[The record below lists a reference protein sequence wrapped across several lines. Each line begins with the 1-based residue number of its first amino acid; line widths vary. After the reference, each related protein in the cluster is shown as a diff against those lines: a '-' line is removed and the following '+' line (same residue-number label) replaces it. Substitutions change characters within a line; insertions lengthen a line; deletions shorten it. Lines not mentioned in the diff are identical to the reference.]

1 MKWELIDNCGY
12 YCEISDLDDGKGI
25 RKTTDLLRESIKCM
39 AKEVKN
45 YFQVMKELPFNYGER
60 QIHTV
65 LFPAFKKTA
74 KIVFLEQP
82 IKRKILAKEH
92 NGWLDYWISH
102 RKATYLVEI
111 KHSFFSVKT
120 KNLTEKSKSK
130 WEKGIEQIQSITE
143 KEAKELAHGDND
155 EIFRVLMMIIPFRN
169 HSSDITKLTRVE
181 KEDIFTIFSE
191 DVIEELPKKPNWA
204 AIWYLDDEINIE
216 KYEKEKWFEYFP
228 ALSILCYIEPI

>member
-1 MKWELIDNCGY
+1 
-12 YCEISDLDDGKGI
+12 
-25 RKTTDLLRESIKCM
+25 
-39 AKEVKN
+39 
-45 YFQVMKELPFNYGER
+45 MKELPFNYGER

-82 IKRKILAKEH
+82 IKRKISNEDKI
-92 NGWLDYWISH
+92 GWLDYWISH
-102 RKATYLVEI
+102 RKATYLIEI

-120 KNLTEKSKSK
+120 KNLKDKSK
-130 WEKGIEQIQSITE
+130 WEKGIKQIQSITE
-143 KEAKELAHGDND
+143 KQAKELAHGNND